1 MSLQQKRL
9 EAYRRQ
15 AARNESHQN
24 RLAQKIQQEE
34 QIKQALAEQ
43 KRKDDII
50 LDTEFEDINRRRR
63 KARVDTMFR
72 SILSRA
78 IDGLDEKDLK
88 IVTTSLRQIKEMAL
102 GEEASDEVIGQIRR
116 ATKNLLRRSHTFGFT
131 KKERTAF
138 EDDLKEISII
148 TDIKNEKPED
158 FVRRIKLLEPS
169 AVEDLGEDELKML
182 AVHLGIDPSLDS
194 KSLFDEVR
202 KSERLNTFLDRYATY
217 DQRVERI
224 AKQLFNQVL
233 NATPTSDIDRLLRNN
248 SIPKLSVAEAIDIR
262 TQRRGR
268 KAKRFR
274 TIVMPVM
281 RQRVVHAIEAQ
292 NAPSTTP
299 LPEDVLTSGSL
310 DRAKATAWLKNK
322 ISKDKTLLDGQRVF
336 ALTVVP
342 AMSDDEMK
350 QRIIFYSIPFIGDK
364 FLKGD
369 VFAND
374 DTELINAFVND
385 VEGLTPS
392 DMARLYNSVYSG
404 ERFSAREAKARIG
417 HIAQLTEIPEAFREN
432 LTHER
437 DMIQFLS
444 NAKRLGGEIFDQ
456 LDNAELKRIAEK
468 TDLDLKDINNLKSLV
483 RSGAKLISSKDND
496 LLIAIRD
503 AIDNGLHLPSQAMMA
518 SSGGLPPRKL
528 DFSGV
533 PTKSPTKRRP
543 TKA

>member
-102 GEEASDEVIGQIRR
+102 GEEASDEVISQIRR

-202 KSERLNTFLDRYATY
+202 KSERLNTFLNRYATY
-217 DQRVERI
+217 DQRVERK

-281 RQRVVHAIEAQ
+281 RQRVVRAIEAQ

-350 QRIIFYSIPFIGDK
+350 QRIIFYSIPVIGDK

-437 DMIQFLS
+437 GMIQFLS

-503 AIDNGLHLPSQAMMA
+503 AIDNGLHLPSQAMIA